1 VGRYGQEFKDQA
13 LAKLLPPESASIDA
27 VSNEMGISVGTLR
40 RWLDLAQTKPA
51 LGRAWSAAARLQ
63 AVITTAA
70 MPEAIKNGWCRSN
83 GVYPQ
88 ELDAWRVSAMQA
100 LAEPEGAKGRLAS
113 PQDTKEHKH
122 RIKVLEREILRKDR
136 ALAETAALLV
146 LSKKAAAIFNRD
158 EDE

>member
-1 VGRYGQEFKDQA
+1 VGRHGQEFKDQA

-27 VSNEMGISVGTLR
+27 VSEDMGISVGTLR

-51 LGRAWSAAARLQ
+51 RGRVWSASARLQ

-70 MPEAIKNGWCRSN
+70 MPEATKNGWCRSN

-100 LAEPEGAKGRLAS
+100 LAEPEGAKARLVS
-113 PQDTKEHKH
+113 PQDTKEHKR

>member
-1 VGRYGQEFKDQA
+1 MGRHGQEFKDQA

-27 VSNEMGISVGTLR
+27 VSDEMGISVGTLR
-40 RWLDLAQTKPA
+40 RWLGLAQTKPA
-51 LGRAWSAAARLQ
+51 RGRAWSANARLQ

-70 MPEAIKNGWCRSN
+70 MPEATKNGWCRSN

-100 LAEPEGAKGRLAS
+100 LAEPDGAKGRLTS
-113 PQDTKEHKH
+113 PQDTKEHKR

>member
-1 VGRYGQEFKDQA
+1 VGRHGQEFKDQA
-13 LAKLLPPESASIDA
+13 LSRLLPPESAAIEE
-27 VSNEMGISVGTLR
+27 VSNEMGVSVGTLK
-40 RWLDLAQTKPA
+40 RWLELAQSKPA
-51 LGRAWSAAARLQ
+51 LARAWSAGARLQ

-70 MPEAIKNGWCRSN
+70 MPEATKNGWCRSN

-88 ELDAWRVSAMQA
+88 ELEAWRVSAMQA
-100 LAEPEGAKGRLAS
+100 LAQPEGARAS
-113 PQDTKEHKH
+113 PQDTKEHKR

-146 LSKKAAAIFNRD
+146 LSKKVSAIFNRG